1 MKRRV
6 VVTGL
11 GAVTPLGNDAESFW
25 EGIKA
30 GKVGIQNITRFD
42 TTDYKAKLAAEV
54 KGFVAKERLDA
65 KKARRME
72 PFTQY
77 AVAAAQEAIE
87 DAKLDMAKEDPYR
100 VGVSVGSGCGSLPL
114 MEKQIGILKMK
125 NMMKN

>member
-42 TTDYKAKLAAEV
+42 TTDYN
-54 KGFVAKERLDA
+54 FD
-65 KKARRME
+65 
-72 PFTQY
+72 
-77 AVAAAQEAIE
+77 
-87 DAKLDMAKEDPYR
+87 
-100 VGVSVGSGCGSLPL
+100 
-114 MEKQIGILKMK
+114 
-125 NMMKN
+125 